1 MANEQ
6 GNKARKERKPAEV
19 FPVVMAKPHDQYL
32 TPTDVVEQVALIKH
46 IQEAVMIEGIHYGKI
61 AGCNQPSLY
70 KAGAEKLRLTFR
82 LAVNPVIEDLGN
94 PDEIRYRVKM
104 EVTTEKSGTFIG
116 SGVGECS
123 SNEEKYKWREAVSDK
138 EWETT
143 LESQRRLKQKKYFDK
158 RAGGYNTYEVKQI
171 RTQPADLANTILKM
185 AKKRAFVDAILTC
198 TAASD
203 CFMQDLEDIE
213 ENLREHLLAE
223 EKDKNAKASVEMP
236 QKKDEGGKPA
246 DNKPQQPKDGGAKTT
261 TEPVKN
267 GNGKKITPQQVTVLE
282 NCCKNRDV
290 AVKAI
295 EDNFKV
301 KLADIP
307 ADKMNDVLE
316 WLNDFAVTKK
326 G

>member
-1 MANEQ
+1 MIRQEE
-6 GNKARKERKPAEV
+6 GKARKERKPAEV
-19 FPVVMAKPHDQYL
+19 FPVVMLKPHDQYL
-32 TPTDVVEQVALIKH
+32 TPMDVVEQVALIKH

-82 LAVNPVIEDLGN
+82 LAVNPIIEDLSN

-143 LESQRRLKQKKYFDK
+143 LESQRRIKQKKYFDK

-236 QKKDEGGKPA
+236 QKKNERDKSTE
-246 DNKPQQPKDGGAKTT
+246 DNLQQPKDSEAKIT

-267 GNGKKITPQQVTVLE
+267 GNDKKITPQQVSVIE
-282 NCCKNRDV
+282 KCCKNRGLKLDDV
-290 AVKAI
+290 TKEFKVGKI
-295 EDNFKV
+295 EDLPMD
-301 KLADIP
+301 KLNP
-307 ADKMNDVLE
+307 VLE
-316 WLNDFAVTKK
+316 WLSGFENK
-326 G
+326 